1 MWQLQNEWKYDV
13 DSDDVALLSLLL
25 WCCLLLGSESYGR
38 IVFHKPTKRSSDTSS
53 AVLSASSMS
62 KKAKTED
69 ESSRSSD
76 SNAEPHTHRTNRTAD
91 KVKPNTSL
99 LSFNDDEDDDDD

>member
-1 MWQLQNEWKYDV
+1 M
-13 DSDDVALLSLLL
+13 
-25 WCCLLLGSESYGR
+25 YGR

-53 AVLSASSMS
+53 AVLSASSVS
-62 KKAKTED
+62 KKSKTEN

-76 SNAEPHTHRTNRTAD
+76 SSAEPHTHRTDRTAD

-99 LSFNDDEDDDDD
+99 LSFNDDEDDDSD